1 MSFHAMRTGGY
12 HYKTGNSYDTY
23 QRILREEEA
32 DEAKNPLSFSNTEG
46 GPGYDAQF
54 ATVLSSL
61 LVRNPKRRRG
71 MAEAK
76 EEIDRF

>member
-1 MSFHAMRTGGY
+1 
-12 HYKTGNSYDTY
+12 
-23 QRILREEEA
+23 LREEEE

-61 LVRNPKRRRG
+61 LVRDPKRRRG

>member
-1 MSFHAMRTGGY
+1 MADAMGTEISGEMTSTEDAEARD
-12 HYKTGNSYDTY
+12 S
-23 QRILREEEA
+23 EEE

-61 LVRNPKRRRG
+61 LVRDPKRRRG